1 MKFLE
6 LIQLIGLQSTNPKM
20 QTWFET
26 YNLGKLPKTITCNQ
40 GDKHFND
47 KPNLVSYKFKYDII
61 HKDYY
66 PPISTKNNNYT
77 FNVFLTC
84 IIVFSNYGK
93 NKKKFVDPKP
103 DSFWEGFVNPKSSF
117 EECLAF
123 FDNKVKESIYDGDL
137 LHYYFEKKLSD
148 LVVVTLFYAADKSG
162 IKEID
167 LELIEHCEAF
177 GQSDF
182 SKTNEYNTVKQAYL
196 LVVKWLFD
204 NDYLIQNE
212 NFPKTLSFD
221 TNEIIYFISIYLQNH
236 VWDNQIKEIPL
247 LFGFLLNIRSSMKIT
262 THNGIE
268 IDLWIKDLFVKAAGK
283 FEERNNTYKPELRNY
298 EDVEKLEKSIYLTEN
313 QSKIFFKILDESF
326 ELYKEFR
333 NNPLN
338 QI

>member
-1 MKFLE
+1 MKFND
-6 LIQLIGLQSTNPKM
+6 LISLIGLQSTNAKM
-20 QTWFET
+20 QAWFET

-61 HKDYY
+61 QQDYY
-66 PPISTKNNNYT
+66 PPVSTKNNNYT
-77 FNVFLTC
+77 FNVYLTS
-84 IIVFSNYGK
+84 IVPFSNYGR

-148 LVVVTLFYAADKSG
+148 LVNVRLFFASDKSG
-162 IKEID
+162 ISDIE
-167 LELIEHCEAF
+167 LELSEHHEAF
-177 GQSDF
+177 SHTNF
-182 SKTNEYNTVKQAYL
+182 SITNEYNTVKQAYL

-204 NDYLIQNE
+204 NDYLIKNDY
-212 NFPKTLSFD
+212 FPSTLSFD
-221 TNEIIYFISIYLQNH
+221 TNEILNFISTHLQNH
-236 VWDNQIKEIPL
+236 VWDNQLKDVPL
-247 LFGFLLNIRSSMKIT
+247 LFGFLLNISSNSTIT
-262 THNGIE
+262 LPNGE
-268 IDLWIKDLFVKAAGK
+268 ELNVFVKYLYLKVSGK
-283 FEERNNTYKPELRNY
+283 WEEWETLYKSENRDYKVL
-298 EDVEKLEKSIYLTEN
+298 EELEKSIVLNEL
-313 QSKIFFKILDESF
+313 QSKDFFKILDKTF